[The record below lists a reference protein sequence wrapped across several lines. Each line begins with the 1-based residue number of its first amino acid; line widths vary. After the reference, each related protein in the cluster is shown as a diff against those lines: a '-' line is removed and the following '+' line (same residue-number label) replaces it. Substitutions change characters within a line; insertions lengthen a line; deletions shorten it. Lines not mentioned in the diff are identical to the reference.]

1 MKEILNFDQINT
13 KNKPLVGNKAFNL
26 SLLAKQVIKIAKF
39 FVIINSVFEQ
49 IIKSQ
54 EIESLKEQLTLV
66 KLSNLEKESKG
77 VKKILQQINSRIN
90 QLTFPEDL
98 QKKVWAGFKKLKTD
112 KVAIRSSATCEDLM
126 DASFAGQFE
135 SYLAVSEDEVL
146 ATIKKCWGKVFT
158 KQVLV
163 YCLYR
168 EVDFSTI
175 KMAVIIQEMIFAE
188 KGGVIFTKDVF
199 QGREG
204 ILVIE
209 AAKGLGERVVSG
221 IVNPESI
228 FISKDTGKIAQ
239 KQSGDGQVLS
249 QREIKELTDM
259 ALEIEKFYGYP
270 QDIEWAIE
278 KGKIYILQSRPIT

>member
-1 MKEILNFDQINT
+1 MNRRLIVYLDESALVKD
-13 KNKPLVGNKAFNL
+13 LVGGKAFNL
-26 SLLAKQVIKIAKF
+26 AKLKKAGFNVPNA
-39 FVIINSVFEQ
+39 FVITTEARG
-49 IIKSQ
+49 KMTK
-54 EIESLKEQLTLV
+54 ELKDLIF
-66 KLSNLEKESKG
+66 KNLG
-77 VKKILQQINSRIN
+77 N
-90 QLTFPEDL
+90 
-98 QKKVWAGFKKLKTD
+98 LKT
-112 KVAIRSSATCEDLM
+112 KKFAVRSSATCEDVRLT
-126 DASFAGQFE
+126 SFAGQFE
-135 SYLAVSEDEVL
+135 SYLAISQKDL
-146 ATIKKCWGKVFT
+146 IKDIKKCWASTT
-158 KQVLV
+158 KERVLA
-163 YCLYR
+163 YCQYHNISPL
-168 EVDFSTI
+168 TI
-175 KMAVIIQEMIFAE
+175 KMAVIIQEMVFAE

-228 FISKDTGKIAQ
+228 FISKDTGKIVQ

-278 KGKIYILQSRPIT
+278 KGKIYILQSRPITK